1 MMLLVRDTLPTEA
14 AKLKRLNQEFSDLFN
29 WKVMSKAYE
38 VERYKLQ
45 QAQAKADRLKQI
57 QQTIAQENYGYT
69 EPKKE

>member
-1 MMLLVRDTLPTEA
+1 MMLLVMDTLPTEA